1 MLNKNKEVCYLDL
14 KQLPERMVIKREW
27 LPLALYEEAYSTF
40 AHYDA
45 AAKWQKDAEKMA
57 TDLRYVP
64 SDSFQALYQC
74 VYETLLQGRPA
85 TKALLRDAF
94 INYIDTIL
102 YEVQPYL
109 ENENQE
115 AEERSSE
122 DTQEP
127 QEDIQLTFDVIE
139 DAIEHERIFTS
150 LNTDYLF
157 MRNTISQKHKFVE
170 TGKGTYTSEIVDTK
184 GDLRGLAE
192 LRKDTIEMPD
202 PEQAELWLN
211 LVESTLNAFDELT
224 ADLLDIISHMWLLQY
239 KDEDG
244 YIEFHSDEVL
254 KLRHDGAEDTLIIR
268 ERDRFKIMKRVAAL
282 SSIWISM
289 RDNNIRVVNK
299 DKISAEDD
307 YDFTTF
313 HRMFDINNVKIAYDK
328 MTGEPKGI
336 YALKIKPA
344 PILRKYFDNSLQTF
358 VSLDLKVIRYSY
370 HNQKELK
377 RLGRYLSYQWKIR
390 TLSRNLKQPFKI
402 KTLVD
407 TLDFPSSYNGVIVR
421 EKLEKVLDD
430 LKADGIVD
438 EWYYSE
444 EVDESKVGK
453 RDWVKKYWEELSLII
468 MPPQETIN
476 ENRKKIGQMNLV
488 IEAQSLTKES
498 MVEGTHSTQSK
509 KDVDTPNRPLS
520 PEAVSEIMEM
530 EKLSVRATA
539 AEIGIA
545 HSTLLRYLNNEMK
558 RYNKNSMTRITAWY
572 EAHLNKAKGKS
583 AIE

>member
-1 MLNKNKEVCYLDL
+1 VYNLDL
-14 KQLPERMVIKREW
+14 KQLPERMVIKKEW
-27 LPLALYEEAYSTF
+27 LPLALYHEAKLTF
-40 AHYDA
+40 AHYEA
-45 AAKWQKDAEKMA
+45 TVKWQKDAEMMA
-57 TDLRYVP
+57 MDIRYVA
-64 SDSFQALYQC
+64 SESFQALYQC

-94 INYIDTIL
+94 INYIDSIM

-109 ENENQE
+109 EKESQ
-115 AEERSSE
+115 AEEKSPE
-122 DTQEP
+122 EIQEP

-139 DAIEHERIFTS
+139 DAIEQERIFAS
-150 LNTDYLF
+150 MNTDYLF
-157 MRNTISQKHKFVE
+157 MRNTISQKKFVE
-170 TGKGTYTSEIVDTK
+170 TAKGTYTSEIVDTK

-254 KLRHDGAEDTLIIR
+254 KLRHDGAEDKLIIR

-289 RDNNIRVVNK
+289 RDNNVRVVNK

-313 HRMFDINNVKIAYDK
+313 HRMFDINSVKIAYDK
-328 MTGEPKGI
+328 TTGEPKGI

-402 KTLVD
+402 KTLID

-438 EWYYSE
+438 KWYYSE
-444 EVDESKVGK
+444 PVDESRVGK
-453 RDWVKKYWEELSLII
+453 RDWVKKYWGELSLII
-468 MPPQETIN
+468 MPPQETIT

-488 IEAQSLTKES
+488 IEAQQNLKKES
-498 MVEGTHSTQSK
+498 ISEGIHSTTQSK
-509 KDVDTPNRPLS
+509 KTVETPRGSLTPQ
-520 PEAVSEIMEM
+520 AISEIMEL
-530 EKLSVRATA
+530 EKLSVRAAA

-558 RYNKNSMTRITAWY
+558 RYNKNSMTRLAAWY
-572 EAHLNKAKGKS
+572 EAHINKTKGES
-583 AIE
+583 SFE

>member
-1 MLNKNKEVCYLDL
+1 M
-14 KQLPERMVIKREW
+14 
-27 LPLALYEEAYSTF
+27 T
-40 AHYDA
+40 
-45 AAKWQKDAEKMA
+45 KDIN
-57 TDLRYVP
+57 YVP

-85 TKALLRDAF
+85 TKVLLHDAF
-94 INYIDTIL
+94 INYIDSIM

-109 ENENQE
+109 EKERQE
-115 AEERSSE
+115 AEEE
-122 DTQEP
+122 KYPENTNEP
-127 QEDIQLTFDVIE
+127 LVDEQMSFDVIE
-139 DAIEHERIFTS
+139 DAIENDRIFAS

-157 MRNTISQKHKFVE
+157 MRNTISQKKKFVE
-170 TGKGTYTSEIVDTK
+170 TSEGTYTSEIVDTK

-192 LRKDTIEMPD
+192 LREDTIEIPD

-254 KLRHDGAEDTLIIR
+254 KLRHDGTEDKPLIIR

-289 RDNNIRVVNK
+289 RDNNVRVVNK
-299 DKISAEDD
+299 EKISAEDE

-313 HRMFDINNVKIAYDK
+313 HRMFEINSVKVAYDK
-328 MTGEPKGI
+328 ITGEPKGI

-344 PILRKYFDNSLQTF
+344 PILRKYFDSSLQTF

-390 TLSRNLKQPFKI
+390 TLSRNLKQPFKV
-402 KTLVD
+402 KTLVE
-407 TLDFPSSYNGVIVR
+407 TLDFPTSYNGVIVR

-444 EVDESKVGK
+444 PVDESKVGK
-453 RDWVKKYWEELSLII
+453 RDWVKKYWG
-468 MPPQETIN
+468 N
-476 ENRKKIGQMNLV
+476 
-488 IEAQSLTKES
+488 
-498 MVEGTHSTQSK
+498 
-509 KDVDTPNRPLS
+509 
-520 PEAVSEIMEM
+520 
-530 EKLSVRATA
+530 
-539 AEIGIA
+539 
-545 HSTLLRYLNNEMK
+545 
-558 RYNKNSMTRITAWY
+558 
-572 EAHLNKAKGKS
+572 
-583 AIE
+583 

>member
-1 MLNKNKEVCYLDL
+1 MCYLDL
-14 KQLPERMVIKREW
+14 KQLPERMVIKKEW
-27 LPLALYEEAYSTF
+27 LPLALYQEAQSTF
-40 AHYDA
+40 AHYEA
-45 AAKWQKDAEKMA
+45 TVKWQKDAEMMA
-57 TDLRYVP
+57 MDIRYVP

-74 VYETLLQGRPA
+74 VYESLLQGRPA

-94 INYIDTIL
+94 INYIDSIM

-109 ENENQE
+109 EKESQ
-115 AEERSSE
+115 AEEKFPE
-122 DTQEP
+122 ETQEP

-139 DAIEHERIFTS
+139 DAIEHERIFAS
-150 LNTDYLF
+150 MNTDYLF
-157 MRNTISQKHKFVE
+157 MRNTISQKKFVE
-170 TGKGTYTSEIVDTK
+170 TAKGTYTSEIVDTK

-254 KLRHDGAEDTLIIR
+254 KLRHDGAEDKLIIR

-289 RDNNIRVVNK
+289 RDNNVRVVNK

-313 HRMFDINNVKIAYDK
+313 HRMFDINSVKIAYDK

-402 KTLVD
+402 KTLID

-438 EWYYSE
+438 DWYYSE
-444 EVDESKVGK
+444 PVDESRVGK
-453 RDWVKKYWEELSLII
+453 RDWVKKYWGELSLII
-468 MPPQETIN
+468 MPPQDTIT

-488 IEAQSLTKES
+488 LEAQQSLKKES
-498 MVEGTHSTQSK
+498 IVEGIHSTTQSK
-509 KDVDTPNRPLS
+509 KTVESPIGPLTPQ
-520 PEAVSEIMEM
+520 AISEIMEL
-530 EKLSVRATA
+530 EKLSVRAAA

-558 RYNKNSMTRITAWY
+558 RYNKNSMTRLTVWY
-572 EAHLNKAKGKS
+572 EAHINKTKGEFS
-583 AIE
+583 FE

>member
-1 MLNKNKEVCYLDL
+1 MKEVHYLSL
-14 KQLPERMVIKREW
+14 EQLPERMVIKKEW
-27 LPLALYEEAYSTF
+27 LPIALYQEARSTF
-40 AHYDA
+40 AQYEA
-45 AAKWQKDAEKMA
+45 VSKWQEDAEMMA
-57 TDLRYVP
+57 TDVSFVP
-64 SDSFQALYQC
+64 SDSFQVLYQC

-94 INYIDTIL
+94 INYIDSIL

-109 ENENQE
+109 KKESQV
-115 AEERSSE
+115 AE
-122 DTQEP
+122 DKQPKNTDDP
-127 QEDIQLTFDVIE
+127 QEDVQLAFDVIE
-139 DAIEHERIFTS
+139 DAIENDRIFAS
-150 LNTDYLF
+150 MNTDYLF
-157 MRNTISQKHKFVE
+157 MRNTISQKKKFVE
-170 TGKGTYTSEIVDTK
+170 TPEGTHTSEIVDTK

-192 LRKDTIEMPD
+192 LRQDTIEMPD

-254 KLRHDGAEDTLIIR
+254 KLRHDGTEDKPLIIR

-289 RDNNIRVVNK
+289 RDNNVRVVNK
-299 DKISAEDD
+299 EKISAEDE

-313 HRMFDINNVKIAYDK
+313 HRMFDINSVKVAYDK
-328 MTGEPKGI
+328 KTGEPKGI

-344 PILRKYFDNSLQTF
+344 PILRQYFDSSLQTF

-390 TLSRNLKQPFKI
+390 TLSRNLKQPFKV
-402 KTLVD
+402 KTLVE
-407 TLDFPSSYNGVIVR
+407 TLDFPPSYNGVIVR
-421 EKLEKVLDD
+421 EKLEQVLED

-438 EWYYSE
+438 EWYYPE
-444 EVDESKVGK
+444 PVDESKVGK
-453 RDWVKKYWEELSLII
+453 RDWVKKYWGELNLII

-476 ENRKKIGQMNLV
+476 ENRKKIGQMNL
-488 IEAQSLTKES
+488 IAEKQEAQQRLLNETMAEEIHSTTPPKES
-498 MVEGTHSTQSK
+498 AE
-509 KDVDTPNRPLS
+509 TPKGPLS
-520 PEAVSEIMEM
+520 PQAISEIIEV
-530 EKLSVRATA
+530 EKLSVRAAA

-558 RYNKNSMTRITAWY
+558 RYNKASMAKLTVWY
-572 EAHLNKAKGKS
+572 EAHTK
-583 AIE
+583 

>member
-1 MLNKNKEVCYLDL
+1 MNL
-14 KQLPERMVIKREW
+14 KQLPERMVIKKEW
-27 LPLALYEEAYSTF
+27 LPLALYQEAQSTF
-40 AHYDA
+40 AHYEA
-45 AAKWQKDAEKMA
+45 AGKWQNDVEMMTKDIN
-57 TDLRYVP
+57 YVP

-85 TKALLRDAF
+85 TKVLLHDAF
-94 INYIDTIL
+94 INYIDSIM

-109 ENENQE
+109 EKERQE
-115 AEERSSE
+115 AEEE
-122 DTQEP
+122 KYPENTNEP
-127 QEDIQLTFDVIE
+127 LVDEQMSFDVIE
-139 DAIEHERIFTS
+139 DAIENDRIFAS

-157 MRNTISQKHKFVE
+157 MRNTISQKKKFVE
-170 TGKGTYTSEIVDTK
+170 TSEGTYTSEIVDTK

-192 LRKDTIEMPD
+192 LREDTIEIPD

-254 KLRHDGAEDTLIIR
+254 KLRHDGTEDKPLIIR

-289 RDNNIRVVNK
+289 RDNNVRVVNK
-299 DKISAEDD
+299 EKISAEDE

-313 HRMFDINNVKIAYDK
+313 HRMFEINSVKVAYDK
-328 MTGEPKGI
+328 ITGEPKGI

-344 PILRKYFDNSLQTF
+344 PILRKYFDSSLQTF

-390 TLSRNLKQPFKI
+390 TLSRNLKQPFKV
-402 KTLVD
+402 KTLVE
-407 TLDFPSSYNGVIVR
+407 TLDFPTSYNGVIVR

-444 EVDESKVGK
+444 PVDESKVGK
-453 RDWVKKYWEELSLII
+453 RDWVKKYWGELSLII

-476 ENRKKIGQMNLV
+476 ENRKKIGQMNLM
-488 IEAQSLTKES
+488 IEKQQRLSNEMKLQANQLP
-498 MVEGTHSTQSK
+498 
-509 KDVDTPNRPLS
+509 TPPTERAEMPKGPLS
-520 PEAVSEIMEM
+520 PQAISEIIEV
-530 EKLSVRATA
+530 EKLSVRAAA

-545 HSTLLRYLNNEMK
+545 HSTLLRYLNSEMK
-558 RYNKNSMTRITAWY
+558 RYNKNSMARMTTWY
-572 EAHLNKAKGKS
+572 EAHINKTKGKS
-583 AIE
+583 PIE